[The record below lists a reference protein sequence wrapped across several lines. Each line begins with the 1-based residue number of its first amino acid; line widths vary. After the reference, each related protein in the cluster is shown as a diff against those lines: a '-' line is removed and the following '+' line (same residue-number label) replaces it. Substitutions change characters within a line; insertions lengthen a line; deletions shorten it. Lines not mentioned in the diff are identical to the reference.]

1 MILVDRHGAIRGY
14 YDVTEPDALTK
25 LVADTTHLLR
35 EQPEE
40 KLMR

>member
-14 YDVTEPDALTK
+14 YDAVEPDAVTN

-35 EQPEE
+35 EQP
-40 KLMR
+40 K

>member
-14 YDVTEPDALTK
+14 YDVAEVDAVTK

-35 EQPEE
+35 DQP
-40 KLMR
+40 K